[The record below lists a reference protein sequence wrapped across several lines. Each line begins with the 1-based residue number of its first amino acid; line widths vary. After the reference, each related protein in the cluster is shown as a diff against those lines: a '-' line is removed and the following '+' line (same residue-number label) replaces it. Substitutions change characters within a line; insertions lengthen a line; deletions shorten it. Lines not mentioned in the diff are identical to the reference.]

1 MSRGEKLCLVLF
13 GLVLLA
19 QVAYAADSSLEKA
32 KRDAIYGYSS
42 ERAVEELERLAPPV
56 GFVLLSYEE
65 EFLLYNR
72 AIQDADAIDKPKYW
86 EHIDFLLAKHD
97 SIVAVRE
104 KLQVVG
110 GECLLEKRHLAI
122 NVNHRDLRFA
132 MAVRNIPRETRE
144 FYGIYLER
152 LALNYG
158 GGEPMDY
165 SNSIA
170 EWNEFRKR
178 YPGSPYLGW
187 VPPASP
193 ETAKAAEDQHLS
205 VAPKWMHWALLGG
218 YSYAMYSG
226 GLEKMLEPSTGFNIM
241 AEWQM
246 SRILFLL
253 QMGSTSGDDF
263 SDFSIA
269 LSGGFAFMEWKY
281 FSADVIFGVVSE
293 SLRMKDVDDI
303 PSSKTMLVG
312 VQADGFIP
320 VTNVLDIDI
329 RAQFSLHYSSFE
341 IDGRNK
347 GGLVE
352 VLNLSAGVHF
362 GAPKRSGR

>member
-1 MSRGEKLCLVLF
+1 MSRGDKFCVFLF

-19 QVAYAADSSLEKA
+19 QAVYAADSNLEKA
-32 KRDAIYGYSS
+32 KQDVIYGYST
-42 ERAVEELERLAPPV
+42 EKAIQELERLTPPA

-65 EFLLYNR
+65 EFLLYSK
-72 AIQDADAIDKPKYW
+72 AVQDADALDKLKHW
-86 EHIDFLLAKHD
+86 EHIDFLLAKRD
-97 SIVAVRE
+97 SIVAARE
-104 KLQVVG
+104 KLHVVG
-110 GECLLEKRHLAI
+110 GGSLLEKRHLAV

-132 MAVRNIPRETRE
+132 MAAREVPRETRE

-158 GGEPMDY
+158 GGEPMEFE
-165 SNSIA
+165 NSAA
-170 EWNEFRKR
+170 EWREFRKR
-178 YPGSPYLGW
+178 YPGSPYLDW
-187 VPPASP
+187 MPPVSP
-193 ETAKAAEDQHLS
+193 ETAKEAEDQHLS
-205 VAPKWMHWALLGG
+205 VAPKWMHWTLLGG

-226 GLEKMLEPSTGFNIM
+226 GLGKMLDPSTGFNIM

-246 SRILFLL
+246 SRLLFLL
-253 QMGSTSGDDF
+253 QVGSTSGDGF

-269 LSGGFAFMEWKY
+269 LSGGFAFMEWRY
-281 FSADVIFGVVSE
+281 FSADLIFGVVGE
-293 SLRMKDVDDI
+293 NLRMKGVDDI

-320 VTNVLDIDI
+320 ITNILDIDI

-352 VLNLSAGVHF
+352 VLSLSAGVHF

>member
-1 MSRGEKLCLVLF
+1 MSRLVNLY
-13 GLVLLA
+13 VLLLVFGSLV
-19 QVAYAADSSLEKA
+19 QTVFAAAPDLEKA
-32 KRDAIYGYSS
+32 KHDAIYGYSS
-42 ERAVEELERLAPPV
+42 VRTVEELDRLAPPA

-65 EFLLYNR
+65 EFLLYSK

-110 GECLLEKRHLAI
+110 GESLLEKRHLAI

-132 MAVRNIPRETRE
+132 MAVRDVPRETRE

-158 GGEPMDY
+158 GGEPMEFE
-165 SNSIA
+165 NSAA
-170 EWNEFRKR
+170 EWREFRKR
-178 YPGSPYLGW
+178 YSGSPYLGW
-187 VPPASP
+187 MPPVSP

-226 GLEKMLEPSTGFNIM
+226 GLEQMLEPSTGFNIM

-269 LSGGFAFMEWKY
+269 LSGGFALMEWKY

-293 SLRMKDVDDI
+293 SLRMKGVDDI
-303 PSSKTMLVG
+303 PSSRTMLFG

-320 VTNVLDIDI
+320 VTNVLDVDI

-347 GGLVE
+347 GGLVK